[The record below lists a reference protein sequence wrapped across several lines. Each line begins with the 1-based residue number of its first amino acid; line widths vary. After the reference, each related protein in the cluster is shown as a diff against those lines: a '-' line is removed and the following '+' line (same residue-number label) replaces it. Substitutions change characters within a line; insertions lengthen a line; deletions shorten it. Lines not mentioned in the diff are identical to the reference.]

1 MRNRKLA
8 KRILTAVMV
17 LSLSACGTVW
27 ADEDAENAAANDTG
41 ELTMAE
47 AAAAVEGEWDQEAE
61 FASAI
66 ESMDLSGVVSDC
78 EEKDLTM
85 STHVSETDSSFLYCL
100 AFKEAVETLSGGA
113 MTVELYSNS
122 QLYGQAEALQA
133 VQQGTLDIANSDTTL
148 LANYNPAASVLDM
161 PCFLKS
167 RNQAVALTSDPDVM
181 GFIND
186 AIGDSNM
193 HLLSVVPMDFR
204 NALCK
209 DMDIDSV
216 DDFKGFILRVPEAP
230 HTIAAFEAIGAT
242 ATVIPSSEAYTSVQT
257 GVADGLE
264 GNAEYIYLSK
274 FYEVAKNLVQ
284 THHIF
289 SFLDFVMGKEAYEA
303 LTDNQKAVIDAAA
316 EQAHGAFL
324 HYTERLFPAMYKAL
338 QDEGVVFTEIDRQAL
353 VDATEEYRNNYITEN
368 GLEEVVE
375 KINSIG

>member
-1 MRNRKLA
+1 MKIKKLVS
-8 KRILTAVMV
+8 IVLSTIMV
-17 LSLSACGTVW
+17 LSLSAFAVH
-27 ADEDAENAAANDTG
+27 AEDAENAAANDSG

-47 AAAAVEGEWDQEAE
+47 AAAAVEGDWDQEAE

-66 ESMDLSGVVSDC
+66 ESMDLSGVVDGC

-167 RNQAVALTSDPDVM
+167 RNQAVALTSDEEVM

-186 AIGDSNM
+186 AIGESNM

-209 DMDIDSV
+209 DMDIDEV
-216 DDFKGFILRVPEAP
+216 GDFKGFILRVPEAP

-289 SFLDFVMGKEAYEA
+289 SFLDFVMGKDAYEA

-338 QDEGVVFTEIDRQAL
+338 QDNGVVFTEIDRQAL
-353 VDATEEYRNNYITEN
+353 VDATEEYRNNYIEEN
-368 GLEEVVE
+368 GLAEVVE